1 MPYTIREWIKLDPT
15 MFQAHSHAVFGKLL
29 LDFIRQTANSTFRI
43 NDISGSKLL
52 RRLRV
57 AFSHLR
63 EQKLNHNFLD
73 AFNPLY
79 HCSLEAE
86 DTYPF
91 FLCCQNF
98 SHQRKVFFF
107 DNPNAINFEI
117 LKMDENDFVRL
128 LLFW

>member
-1 MPYTIREWIKLDPT
+1 

-128 LLFW
+128 LLFWW